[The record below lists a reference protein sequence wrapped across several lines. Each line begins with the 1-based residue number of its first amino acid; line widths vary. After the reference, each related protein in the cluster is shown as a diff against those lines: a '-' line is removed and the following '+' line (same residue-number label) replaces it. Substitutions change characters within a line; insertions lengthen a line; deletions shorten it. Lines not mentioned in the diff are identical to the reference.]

1 MVSSTVYRL
10 SGVSLLIGGL
20 LAAMGVVGQAFFPDL
35 SSPVWSLVS
44 ASTYIGLLFVLLG
57 LPALYTWQMKRAG
70 KLGLVGFILFFIA
83 CAQFGGS
90 SGVFDIV
97 ALPWLTQANAFN
109 NLPMSF
115 ILFFLIVKIF
125 LLVGSLVFGIAALRS
140 GTLPKGSIIL
150 LIAGAILFILGGKI
164 RLIPYLDYF
173 GEILFCLSFVW
184 FGSVLLSQPRQ
195 EVEARPAPA
204 STGTNARA

>member
-1 MVSSTVYRL
+1 MVPSTLYRL
-10 SGVSLLIGGL
+10 GGMSLLIGGL
-20 LAAMGVVGQAFFPDL
+20 LATIGVVGQAFFPDL

-57 LPALYTWQMKRAG
+57 LPALYAWQMKRAG
-70 KLGLVGFILFFIA
+70 KLGLIGFILFFLA

-97 ALPWLTQANAFN
+97 ALPWLTQVNAFN

-115 ILFFLIVKIF
+115 ILFFLIAKIF
-125 LLVGSLVFGIAALRS
+125 LLVGSLVFGVAALRS

-150 LIAGAILFILGGKI
+150 LIAGAILFILGGKV
-164 RLIPYLDYF
+164 RLIPHLDYF

-184 FGSVLLSQPRQ
+184 FGSVLLSRQDVVIQP
-195 EVEARPAPA
+195 AAAP
-204 STGTNARA
+204 TGTNARA

>member
-1 MVSSTVYRL
+1 MVTSTIYRL
-10 SGVSLLIGGL
+10 SGISLLIGGL
-20 LAAMGVVGQAFFPDL
+20 LAALGVVGQAFFPDL

-44 ASTYIGLLFVLLG
+44 ASTYIGLLFVLSG
-57 LPALYTWQMKRAG
+57 LPALYAWQMKRAG
-70 KLGLVGFILFFIA
+70 KLGLIAFILFFLA

-115 ILFFLIVKIF
+115 ILFFLIAKIF

-150 LIAGAILFILGGKI
+150 LIVGAILFILGGKV
-164 RLIPYLDYF
+164 RAIPYLDSF
-173 GEILFCLSFVW
+173 GEMLFCLSFVW
-184 FGSVLLSQPRQ
+184 FSSVLLSRQ

-204 STGTNARA
+204 ASGTNARA

>member
-1 MVSSTVYRL
+1 MIPSTLYRL
-10 SGVSLLIGGL
+10 GGISLLIGGL
-20 LAAMGVVGQAFFPDL
+20 LATIGVVGQAFFPDL

-70 KLGLVGFILFFIA
+70 KLGLIAFILFFLA

-97 ALPWLTQANAFN
+97 ALPWLTQVNAFN

-115 ILFFLIVKIF
+115 ILFFLIAKIF
-125 LLVGSLVFGIAALRS
+125 LLVGSLVFGVAALRS

-150 LIAGAILFILGGKI
+150 LIAGAILFILGGKV
-164 RLIPYLDYF
+164 RLIPHLDYF
-173 GEILFCLSFVW
+173 GETLFCLSFVW
-184 FGSVLLSQPRQ
+184 FGSVLLSRQ
-195 EVEARPAPA
+195 EVVIQPAAAP
-204 STGTNARA
+204 TGTNARA

>member
-1 MVSSTVYRL
+1 MLSSTVYRL

-20 LAAMGVVGQAFFPDL
+20 LAAIGVVGQAFFPDL
-35 SSPVWSLVS
+35 SNPVWSLVS
-44 ASTYIGLLFVLLG
+44 ASLYIGLLFVLLG
-57 LPALYTWQMKRAG
+57 LPAVYTWQMKRTG
-70 KLGLVGFILFFIA
+70 KPGLIAFILFFIA

-125 LLVGSLVFGIAALRS
+125 LLVGSLVFGIAALRT

-150 LIAGAILFILGGKI
+150 LIVGAVLFVLGGKV
-164 RLIPYLDYF
+164 RAIPYLDYF
-173 GEILFCLSFVW
+173 GEMLFCLSFVW
-184 FGSVLLSQPRQ
+184 FGSVLLSRQ
-195 EVEARPAPA
+195 EVEVRPAPA